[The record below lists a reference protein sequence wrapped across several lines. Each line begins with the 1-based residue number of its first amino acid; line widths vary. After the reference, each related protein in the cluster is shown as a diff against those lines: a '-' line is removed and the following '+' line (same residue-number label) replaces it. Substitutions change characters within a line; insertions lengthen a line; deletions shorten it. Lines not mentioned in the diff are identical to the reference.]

1 MRCIMENED
10 KLYFQ
15 RKYGHSKILLFIH
28 LMGKY
33 IKDLYHPVKSK
44 KPQVFGKGNIIPFV
58 PKGVQIEIYGD
69 NNKVEI
75 DPSVKR
81 WNGRIVIGN
90 PGTNTP
96 THNCLVR
103 IGKNSDSN
111 GVWIDLLEDN
121 SAVIIGNNCMLSWN
135 IHIFASDSH
144 TIYDA
149 KTKKLLN
156 WGKEIIIEDNVWVAM
171 DCTVL
176 KNSFIAK
183 NCVVGASAVV
193 AGKFTEENCVIAGN
207 PAKVVKRGVAWDRRR
222 PKEYI
227 TQYPME

>member
-1 MRCIMENED
+1 MTEREKM
-10 KLYFQ
+10 LLHS
-15 RKYGHSKILLFIH
+15 KYGHNKILFLIH
-28 LMGKY
+28 LVGRY
-33 IKDLYHPVKSK
+33 IKELYRPNIATR
-44 KPQVFGKGNIIPFV
+44 KPLILGNGNVVSFV

-75 DPSVKR
+75 DPSVKK
-81 WNGRIVIGN
+81 WDGRIVIGN

-156 WGKEIIIEDNVWVAM
+156 WGKEIIIGDNVWVAM

-227 TQYPME
+227 AQYPME

>member
-1 MRCIMENED
+1 MTEREKM
-10 KLYFQ
+10 LLHS
-15 RKYGHSKILLFIH
+15 KYGHNKILFLIH
-28 LMGKY
+28 LVGRY
-33 IKDLYHPVKSK
+33 IKELYRPNIATR
-44 KPQVFGKGNIIPFV
+44 KPLILGNGNVVSFV

>member
-1 MRCIMENED
+1 M
-10 KLYFQ
+10 FSW
-15 RKYGHSKILLFIH
+15 G
-28 LMGKY
+28 
-33 IKDLYHPVKSK
+33 
-44 KPQVFGKGNIIPFV
+44 
-58 PKGVQIEIYGD
+58 IY
-69 NNKVEI
+69 
-75 DPSVKR
+75 
-81 WNGRIVIGN
+81 
-90 PGTNTP
+90 
-96 THNCLVR
+96 L
-103 IGKNSDSN
+103 
-111 GVWIDLLEDN
+111 
-121 SAVIIGNNCMLSWN
+121 
-135 IHIFASDSH
+135 FASDTH

-193 AGKFTEENCVIAGN
+193 AGKFTEKNCVIAGN

>member
-1 MRCIMENED
+1 MKKEE
-10 KLYFQ
+10 KLYLQ
-15 RKYGHSKILLFIH
+15 RKYGYSKILYFIH
-28 LMGKY
+28 LFGRYCKE
-33 IKDLYHPVKSK
+33 LYHPVKSK
-44 KPQVFGKGNIIPFV
+44 RPQVFGKGNIITFV

-75 DPSVKR
+75 DPSVKK
-81 WNGRIVIGN
+81 WDGRIVIGN

-96 THNCLVR
+96 VNNCVVS

-121 SAVIIGNNCMLSWN
+121 SSVIIGNDCMLSWN

-144 TIYDA
+144 TIYDV
-149 KTKKLLN
+149 KTKKLQN
-156 WGKEIIIEDNVWVAM
+156 WGKEIVISDNVWLAM
-171 DCTVL
+171 DCTIL

-193 AGKFTEENCVIAGN
+193 SGKFTEENCVIAGN

-227 TQYPME
+227 KEYPLN

>member
-1 MRCIMENED
+1 MTEREKM
-10 KLYFQ
+10 LLHS
-15 RKYGHSKILLFIH
+15 KYGHNKILFLIH
-28 LMGKY
+28 LVGRY
-33 IKDLYHPVKSK
+33 IKELYRPNIATR
-44 KPQVFGKGNIIPFV
+44 KPLILGNGNVVSFV

-75 DPSVKR
+75 DPSVKK
-81 WNGRIVIGN
+81 WDGRIVIGN

-156 WGKEIIIEDNVWVAM
+156 WGKEIIIGDNVWVAM

>member
-1 MRCIMENED
+1 MTEREKM
-10 KLYFQ
+10 LLHS
-15 RKYGHSKILLFIH
+15 KYGHNKILFLIH
-28 LMGKY
+28 LVGRY
-33 IKDLYHPVKSK
+33 IKELYRPNIATR
-44 KPQVFGKGNIIPFV
+44 KPLILGNGNVVSFV

-135 IHIFASDSH
+135 IHIFASDFH

>member
-1 MRCIMENED
+1 MTEREKM
-10 KLYFQ
+10 LLHS
-15 RKYGHSKILLFIH
+15 KYGHNKVLLFMH
-28 LMGKY
+28 LMGRY
-33 IKDLYHPVKSK
+33 IKGLYHPNIKIK
-44 KPQVFGKGNIIPFV
+44 KPLILGKGNIIPFV

-75 DPSVKR
+75 DPSVKT
-81 WNGRIVIGN
+81 WNGHIVIGN

-121 SAVIIGNNCMLSWN
+121 SAVIIGNNCMFSWG
-135 IHIFASDSH
+135 IYLFASDTH

-156 WGKEIIIEDNVWVAM
+156 WGKEIIIGDNVWVAM

>member
-1 MRCIMENED
+1 MTEREKM
-10 KLYFQ
+10 LLHS
-15 RKYGHSKILLFIH
+15 KYGHSKILFLIH
-28 LMGKY
+28 LVGRY
-33 IKDLYHPVKSK
+33 IKELYRPNIATR
-44 KPQVFGKGNIIPFV
+44 KPLILGNGNVVSFV

-75 DPSVKR
+75 DPSVKK
-81 WNGRIVIGN
+81 WDGRIVIGN

-156 WGKEIIIEDNVWVAM
+156 WGKEIIIGDNVWVAM

-176 KNSFIAK
+176 KNSLIAK

>member
-1 MRCIMENED
+1 MTEREKM
-10 KLYFQ
+10 LLHS
-15 RKYGHSKILLFIH
+15 KYGHNKILFLIH
-28 LMGKY
+28 LVGRY
-33 IKDLYHPVKSK
+33 IKELYRPNIATR
-44 KPQVFGKGNIIPFV
+44 KPLILGNGNVVSFV

-75 DPSVKR
+75 DPSVTK
-81 WNGRIVIGN
+81 WDGHIGL
-90 PGTNTP
+90 GDAETP
-96 THNCLVR
+96 FYNCHIS
-103 IGKNSDSN
+103 IGKNSYSN
-111 GVWIDLLEDN
+111 GVNIIVMEDN
-121 SAVIIGNNCMLSWN
+121 TSVG
-135 IHIFASDSH
+135 
-144 TIYDA
+144 
-149 KTKKLLN
+149 
-156 WGKEIIIEDNVWVAM
+156 DNVWVAM

-183 NCVVGASAVV
+183 NCVEGASAVV

>member
-1 MRCIMENED
+1 MTEREKM
-10 KLYFQ
+10 LLHS
-15 RKYGHSKILLFIH
+15 KYGHNKVLLFMH
-28 LMGKY
+28 LMGRY
-33 IKDLYHPVKSK
+33 IKGLYHPNIKIK
-44 KPQVFGKGNIIPFV
+44 KPLILGKGNIIPFV

-75 DPSVKR
+75 DHSVKT
-81 WNGRIVIGN
+81 WNGHIVIGN

-135 IHIFASDSH
+135 IHIFASDFH

-156 WGKEIIIEDNVWVAM
+156 WGKEIIIGDNVWVAM

-207 PAKVVKRGVAWDRRR
+207 PAKVVKRGVAWDRRM

>member
-1 MRCIMENED
+1 
-10 KLYFQ
+10 
-15 RKYGHSKILLFIH
+15 
-28 LMGKY
+28 
-33 IKDLYHPVKSK
+33 
-44 KPQVFGKGNIIPFV
+44 
-58 PKGVQIEIYGD
+58 
-69 NNKVEI
+69 
-75 DPSVKR
+75 
-81 WNGRIVIGN
+81 
-90 PGTNTP
+90 
-96 THNCLVR
+96 
-103 IGKNSDSN
+103 
-111 GVWIDLLEDN
+111 
-121 SAVIIGNNCMLSWN
+121 MLSWN

-156 WGKEIIIEDNVWVAM
+156 WGKEIIIGDNVWVAM

-176 KNSFIAK
+176 KNSLIAK

-193 AGKFTEENCVIAGN
+193 AGKFAEENCVIAGN

>member
-1 MRCIMENED
+1 MTEREKM
-10 KLYFQ
+10 LLHS
-15 RKYGHSKILLFIH
+15 KYGHNKVLLFMH
-28 LMGKY
+28 LMGRY
-33 IKDLYHPVKSK
+33 IKGLYHPNIKIK
-44 KPQVFGKGNIIPFV
+44 KPLILGKGNIIPFV

-75 DPSVKR
+75 DPSVKT
-81 WNGRIVIGN
+81 WNGHIVIGN

-156 WGKEIIIEDNVWVAM
+156 WGKEIIIGDNVWVAM

-207 PAKVVKRGVAWDRRR
+207 PAKVVKRGVAWDGRR
-222 PKEYI
+222 PKKYI

>member
-1 MRCIMENED
+1 MTEREKM
-10 KLYFQ
+10 LLHS
-15 RKYGHSKILLFIH
+15 KYGHNKVLLFMH
-28 LMGKY
+28 LMGRY
-33 IKDLYHPVKSK
+33 IKGLYHPNIKIK
-44 KPQVFGKGNIIPFV
+44 KPLILGKGNIIPFV

-75 DPSVKR
+75 DPSVKT
-81 WNGRIVIGN
+81 WNGHIVIGN

-193 AGKFTEENCVIAGN
+193 AGKFTEENGVIAGN
-207 PAKVVKRGVAWDRRR
+207 PAKVVKRGVAWDRRM

>member
-1 MRCIMENED
+1 MTEREKM
-10 KLYFQ
+10 LL
-15 RKYGHSKILLFIH
+15 RSKYGHNKVLLFMH
-28 LMGKY
+28 LMGRY
-33 IKDLYHPVKSK
+33 IKGLYHPNIKIK
-44 KPQVFGKGNIIPFV
+44 KPLILGKGNIIPFV

-75 DPSVKR
+75 DPSVKT
-81 WNGRIVIGN
+81 WNGHIVIGN

-135 IHIFASDSH
+135 IHIFASDFH

-156 WGKEIIIEDNVWVAM
+156 WGKEIIIGDNVWVAM

-193 AGKFTEENCVIAGN
+193 AGKFTEENCIIAGN
-207 PAKVVKRGVAWDRRR
+207 PAKVVKRGVAWDRRM

>member
-1 MRCIMENED
+1 MTEREKM
-10 KLYFQ
+10 LLHS
-15 RKYGHSKILLFIH
+15 KYGHNKILFLIH
-28 LMGKY
+28 LVGRY
-33 IKDLYHPVKSK
+33 IKELYRPNIATR
-44 KPQVFGKGNIIPFV
+44 KPLILGNGNVVSFV

-156 WGKEIIIEDNVWVAM
+156 WGKEIIIGDNVWVAM

-193 AGKFTEENCVIAGN
+193 AGKFTEENCVLAGN

>member
-1 MRCIMENED
+1 MRNIMKKED
-10 KLYFQ
+10 KLYLQ
-15 RKYGHSKILLFIH
+15 RKYSHSKILYFIH
-28 LMGKY
+28 LLGRYGKE
-33 IKDLYHPVKSK
+33 LYHPAKSK
-44 KPQVFGKGNIIPFV
+44 RPQVFGKGNIITFI
-58 PKGVQIEIYGD
+58 PKGVQIEIYGN

-75 DPSVKR
+75 DPSVKK
-81 WNGRIVIGN
+81 WDGRIVIGN

-121 SAVIIGNNCMLSWN
+121 SAVIIGNDCMLSWN

-144 TIYDA
+144 TIYDV
-149 KTKKLLN
+149 KTKKLQN
-156 WGKEIIIEDNVWVAM
+156 WGKEIVISDNVWLAM
-171 DCTVL
+171 DCTIL

-193 AGKFTEENCVIAGN
+193 SGKFTEENCVIAGN

-227 TQYPME
+227 KEYPMN

>member
-1 MRCIMENED
+1 MTEREKM
-10 KLYFQ
+10 LLHS
-15 RKYGHSKILLFIH
+15 KYGHNKILFLIH
-28 LMGKY
+28 LVGRY
-33 IKDLYHPVKSK
+33 IKELYRPNIATR
-44 KPQVFGKGNIIPFV
+44 KPLILGNGNVVSFV

-75 DPSVKR
+75 DPSVTK
-81 WNGRIVIGN
+81 WDGHIGL
-90 PGTNTP
+90 GDAETP
-96 THNCLVR
+96 VYNCHIS
-103 IGKNSDSN
+103 IGKNSYSN
-111 GVWIDLLEDN
+111 GVNIIVMEDN
-121 SAVIIGNNCMLSWN
+121 TSVTIGKNCMFSWG
-135 IHIFASDSH
+135 IYLFASDTH

-156 WGKEIIIEDNVWVAM
+156 WGKEIIIGDNVWVAM

-207 PAKVVKRGVAWDRRR
+207 PAKVVKRGVAWDGRR
-222 PKEYI
+222 PKKYI

>member
-1 MRCIMENED
+1 M
-10 KLYFQ
+10 
-15 RKYGHSKILLFIH
+15 
-28 LMGKY
+28 
-33 IKDLYHPVKSK
+33 
-44 KPQVFGKGNIIPFV
+44 

-75 DPSVKR
+75 DPSVKT
-81 WNGRIVIGN
+81 WNGHIVIGN

-135 IHIFASDSH
+135 IHIFASDFH

-156 WGKEIIIEDNVWVAM
+156 WGKEIIIGDNVWVAM

-207 PAKVVKRGVAWDRRR
+207 PAKVVKRGVAWDRRM

>member
-1 MRCIMENED
+1 MTEREKM
-10 KLYFQ
+10 LLHS
-15 RKYGHSKILLFIH
+15 KYGHNKVLLFMH
-28 LMGKY
+28 LMGRY
-33 IKDLYHPVKSK
+33 IKGLYHPNIKIK
-44 KPQVFGKGNIIPFV
+44 KPLILGKGNIIPFV

-75 DPSVKR
+75 DPSVKT
-81 WNGRIVIGN
+81 WNGHIVIGS

-156 WGKEIIIEDNVWVAM
+156 WGKEIIIGDNVWVAM

-207 PAKVVKRGVAWDRRR
+207 PAKVVKRGVAWDRRM

>member
-1 MRCIMENED
+1 MTEREKM
-10 KLYFQ
+10 LLHS
-15 RKYGHSKILLFIH
+15 KYGHNKLLLFMH
-28 LMGKY
+28 LMGRY
-33 IKDLYHPVKSK
+33 IKGLYHPNIKIK
-44 KPQVFGKGNIIPFV
+44 KPLILGKGNIIPFV

-75 DPSVKR
+75 DPSVKT
-81 WNGRIVIGN
+81 WNGHIVIGN

-135 IHIFASDSH
+135 IHIFASDFH

-156 WGKEIIIEDNVWVAM
+156 WGKEIIIGDNVWVAM

-207 PAKVVKRGVAWDRRR
+207 PAKVVKRGVAWDRRM

>member
-1 MRCIMENED
+1 MKKED
-10 KLYFQ
+10 KLYLQ
-15 RKYGHSKILLFIH
+15 RKYSYSKILYFIH
-28 LMGKY
+28 LFGRYCKE
-33 IKDLYHPVKSK
+33 LYHPVKSK
-44 KPQVFGKGNIIPFV
+44 RPQVFGKGNIITFV

-75 DPSVKR
+75 DPSVKK

-96 THNCLVR
+96 VYNCLVR

-121 SAVIIGNNCMLSWN
+121 SSVIIGNDCMLSWN

-144 TIYDA
+144 TIYDV
-149 KTKKLLN
+149 KTKKLQN
-156 WGKEIIIEDNVWVAM
+156 WGKEIVISDNVWLAM
-171 DCTVL
+171 DCTIL

-193 AGKFTEENCVIAGN
+193 SGKFTEENCVIVGN

-227 TQYPME
+227 KEYPMN

>member
-1 MRCIMENED
+1 MTEREKM
-10 KLYFQ
+10 LLHS
-15 RKYGHSKILLFIH
+15 KYGHNKVLLFMH
-28 LMGKY
+28 LMGRY
-33 IKDLYHPVKSK
+33 IKGLYHPNIKIK
-44 KPQVFGKGNIIPFV
+44 KPLILGKGNIIPFV

-75 DPSVKR
+75 DPSVKT
-81 WNGRIVIGN
+81 WNGHIVIGN

-156 WGKEIIIEDNVWVAM
+156 WGKEIIIGDNVWVAM

-207 PAKVVKRGVAWDRRR
+207 PAKVVKRGVAWDRRM

>member
-1 MRCIMENED
+1 MTEREKM
-10 KLYFQ
+10 LLHS
-15 RKYGHSKILLFIH
+15 KYGHNKVLLFMH
-28 LMGKY
+28 LMGRY
-33 IKDLYHPVKSK
+33 IKGLYHPNIKIK
-44 KPQVFGKGNIIPFV
+44 KPLILGKGNIIPFV
-58 PKGVQIEIYGD
+58 PKGVQIEIYGA

-75 DPSVKR
+75 DPSVKK
-81 WNGRIVIGN
+81 WDGRIVIGN

-135 IHIFASDSH
+135 IHIFASDFH

-156 WGKEIIIEDNVWVAM
+156 WGKEIIIGDNVWVAM

>member
-1 MRCIMENED
+1 MTEREKM
-10 KLYFQ
+10 LLHS
-15 RKYGHSKILLFIH
+15 KYGHNKVLLFMH
-28 LMGKY
+28 LMGRY
-33 IKDLYHPVKSK
+33 IKGLYHPNIKIK
-44 KPQVFGKGNIIPFV
+44 KPLILGKGNIIPFV

-75 DPSVKR
+75 DPSVKK
-81 WNGRIVIGN
+81 WDGRIVIGN

-156 WGKEIIIEDNVWVAM
+156 WGKEIIIGDNVWVAM

-183 NCVVGASAVV
+183 NCVVGLRLWWLV
-193 AGKFTEENCVIAGN
+193 NL
-207 PAKVVKRGVAWDRRR
+207 
-222 PKEYI
+222 PKK
-227 TQYPME
+227 TA

>member
-1 MRCIMENED
+1 MTEREKM
-10 KLYFQ
+10 LLHS
-15 RKYGHSKILLFIH
+15 KYGHNKVLLFMH
-28 LMGKY
+28 LMGRY
-33 IKDLYHPVKSK
+33 IKGLYHPNIKIK
-44 KPQVFGKGNIIPFV
+44 KPLILGKGNIIPFV

-75 DPSVKR
+75 DPSVKT
-81 WNGRIVIGN
+81 WNGHIVIGN

-135 IHIFASDSH
+135 IHIFASDFH

-156 WGKEIIIEDNVWVAM
+156 WGKEIIIGDNVWVAM

>member
-1 MRCIMENED
+1 MTEREKM
-10 KLYFQ
+10 LLHS
-15 RKYGHSKILLFIH
+15 KYGHNKVLLFMH
-28 LMGKY
+28 LMGRY
-33 IKDLYHPVKSK
+33 IKGLYHPNIKIK
-44 KPQVFGKGNIIPFV
+44 KPLILGKGNIIPFV

-156 WGKEIIIEDNVWVAM
+156 WGKEIIIGDNVWVAM

-207 PAKVVKRGVAWDRRR
+207 PAKVVKRGVAWDRRM

>member
-1 MRCIMENED
+1 MTEREKM
-10 KLYFQ
+10 LLHS
-15 RKYGHSKILLFIH
+15 KYGHNKVLLFMH
-28 LMGKY
+28 LMGRY
-33 IKDLYHPVKSK
+33 IKGLYHPNIKIK
-44 KPQVFGKGNIIPFV
+44 KPLILGKGNIIPFV

-75 DPSVKR
+75 DPSVKT
-81 WNGRIVIGN
+81 WNGHIVIGN

-135 IHIFASDSH
+135 IHIFASDFH

-156 WGKEIIIEDNVWVAM
+156 WGKEIIIGDNVWVAM

-207 PAKVVKRGVAWDRRR
+207 PAKAVKRGVAWDRRM

>member
-1 MRCIMENED
+1 MTEREKM
-10 KLYFQ
+10 LL
-15 RKYGHSKILLFIH
+15 RSKYGHNKVLLFMH
-28 LMGKY
+28 LMGRY
-33 IKDLYHPVKSK
+33 IKGLYHPNIKIK
-44 KPQVFGKGNIIPFV
+44 KPLILGKGNIIPFV

-75 DPSVKR
+75 DPSVKT

-135 IHIFASDSH
+135 IHIFASDFH

-156 WGKEIIIEDNVWVAM
+156 WGKEIIIGDNVWVAM

-207 PAKVVKRGVAWDRRR
+207 PAKVVKRGVAWDRRM

>member
-1 MRCIMENED
+1 MTEREKM
-10 KLYFQ
+10 LQ
-15 RKYGHSKILLFIH
+15 HSKYGHNKVLLFMH
-28 LMGKY
+28 LMGRY
-33 IKDLYHPVKSK
+33 IKGLYHPNIKIK
-44 KPQVFGKGNIIPFV
+44 KPLILGKGTIIPFV
-58 PKGVQIEIYGD
+58 PKGVQLEIYGD

-75 DPSVKR
+75 DPSVKT
-81 WNGRIVIGN
+81 WNGHIVIGN

-135 IHIFASDSH
+135 IHIFASDFH

-156 WGKEIIIEDNVWVAM
+156 WGKEIIIGDNVWVAM

>member
-1 MRCIMENED
+1 MTEREKM
-10 KLYFQ
+10 LLHS
-15 RKYGHSKILLFIH
+15 KYGHNKVLLFMH
-28 LMGKY
+28 LMGRY
-33 IKDLYHPVKSK
+33 IKGLYHPNIKIK
-44 KPQVFGKGNIIPFV
+44 KPLILGKGNIIPFV

-75 DPSVKR
+75 DPSVKT
-81 WNGRIVIGN
+81 WNGHIVIGN

-135 IHIFASDSH
+135 IHIFASDFH

-156 WGKEIIIEDNVWVAM
+156 WGKEIIIGDNVWVAM

-207 PAKVVKRGVAWDRRR
+207 PAKVVKRGVAWDRRM

>member
-1 MRCIMENED
+1 MTEREKM
-10 KLYFQ
+10 LLHS
-15 RKYGHSKILLFIH
+15 KYGHNKVLLFMH
-28 LMGKY
+28 LMGRY
-33 IKDLYHPVKSK
+33 IKGLYHPNIKIK
-44 KPQVFGKGNIIPFV
+44 KPLILGKGNIIPFV

-75 DPSVKR
+75 DPSVKT
-81 WNGRIVIGN
+81 WNGHIVIGN

-135 IHIFASDSH
+135 IHIFASDFH

-156 WGKEIIIEDNVWVAM
+156 WGKEIIIGDNVWVAM

-207 PAKVVKRGVAWDRRR
+207 PAKVVKRGLAWDRRM
-222 PKEYI
+222 PKEDS
-227 TQYPME
+227 TQDPME